1 MDTVKLTVKELVE
14 LIGLKKAKK
23 TYPAMFKDQEAM
35 HIIEEGQISDLLSI
49 ATGDDAPAAKYDGKC
64 LKLSGEYHWS
74 IIKRNT
80 VGKKW
85 GVFLIPI
92 KREFSKKN
100 PLNKLRTAAN
110 FGRLKKV
117 AARKRKGRPRKTE
130 E

>member
-1 MDTVKLTVKELVE
+1 MDTVKLTVEELVQ

-23 TYPAMFKDQEAM
+23 TYPDMFKDQEAM
-35 HIIEEGQISDLLSI
+35 HIIEEGQISDLLSV

-64 LKLSGEYHWS
+64 LKLSSEYHWS

-117 AARKRKGRPRKTE
+117 AAKKRRGRPRKTE